1 MVESNEQVK
10 TALMDVTEK
19 LTALHTR
26 RKAESDTAE
35 SAEIRLNNLVSVIN
49 ETMNEKKANEREI
62 LKINRKVSAF
72 VKTDASLEQL

>member
-1 MVESNEQVK
+1 MCIR
-10 TALMDVTEK
+10 DR
-19 LTALHTR
+19 LHTR

-72 VKTDASLEQL
+72 VKTDDSLEQLS